1 MLPPQVTQ
9 RPSLFFTLVLAFSFS
24 APGFSVIARQIFG
37 TYAFLGINLVGQL
50 SLLLVLI
57 SRSSKPKG
65 VRKGL
70 LFGSGLVCLVAI
82 FSALAISETS
92 GFSQIQKITVFGKSA
107 SLCSLF
113 VIYRLTAHLFYEKEL
128 LHGLFIFAIVELS
141 TQIFFFFILNFD
153 LNANSVGLRFSTSAL
168 VLYCLMP
175 RRFRLFPLALTAPLL
190 FTLQCR
196 TALLGL
202 AITIVVGFFE
212 KQSRFKREAYVLM
225 AAIGFIMFTLFFTSI
240 QGQIQELAIRSLNN
254 DNLIAE
260 FFLSDKN
267 ERKLKYDMLD
277 RQEVWSS
284 SIERIR
290 ERPLRG
296 YGIGSESILFGT
308 RSHSA
313 YLSLQ
318 IEGGVLFLIGWIIL
332 YGSFGKLTFSNDWL
346 IYFANRKEYV
356 ISVHLFTYMLIAGL
370 VETSGLGSIASATNL
385 IFLFLFFYMSQSQP
399 TSSNSY

>member
-128 LHGLFIFAIVELS
+128 QHRIIWQVSIDFCWLIFDRKSWRSL
-141 TQIFFFFILNFD
+141 T
-153 LNANSVGLRFSTSAL
+153 
-168 VLYCLMP
+168 
-175 RRFRLFPLALTAPLL
+175 RRS
-190 FTLQCR
+190 
-196 TALLGL
+196 
-202 AITIVVGFFE
+202 I
-212 KQSRFKREAYVLM
+212 Y
-225 AAIGFIMFTLFFTSI
+225 IGFYLTLHPWN
-240 QGQIQELAIRSLNN
+240 QSLPY
-254 DNLIAE
+254 DNPISGSKKLLLK
-260 FFLSDKN
+260 LSFSK
-267 ERKLKYDMLD
+267 
-277 RQEVWSS
+277 
-284 SIERIR
+284 
-290 ERPLRG
+290 
-296 YGIGSESILFGT
+296 FG
-308 RSHSA
+308 H
-313 YLSLQ
+313 
-318 IEGGVLFLIGWIIL
+318 VL
-332 YGSFGKLTFSNDWL
+332 
-346 IYFANRKEYV
+346 
-356 ISVHLFTYMLIAGL
+356 
-370 VETSGLGSIASATNL
+370 
-385 IFLFLFFYMSQSQP
+385 
-399 TSSNSY
+399 